1 MTFKE
6 QIVARYQL
14 VLRDRLELFQD
25 MLTNMSSN
33 LGNDAKSSAGDK
45 HETGLAM
52 MHLEQEKLN
61 AKLTDLINHKKL
73 VQKLPENE
81 VTTKIGLGSLV
92 KTDKALFY
100 VSIAF
105 LAFKVQNQ
113 MVMFISSSAPLMQV
127 LLNKEVGTEV
137 VFNNI
142 SYKILEIL

>member
-1 MTFKE
+1 MTRVDVKLALL
-6 QIVARYQL
+6 QQ
-14 VLRDRLELFQD
+14 
-25 MLTNMSSN
+25 LTNQIETLQN
-33 LGNDAKSSAGDK
+33 QIADLTIDAQNDAKSSAGDK

-92 KTDKALFY
+92 KTDKAMFY

>member
-1 MTFKE
+1 MT
-6 QIVARYQL
+6 
-14 VLRDRLELFQD
+14 RLDVKLALLQQ
-25 MLTNMSSN
+25 LTNQIETLQN
-33 LGNDAKSSAGDK
+33 QIADLTIDAQNDAKSSAGDK

-61 AKLTDLINHKKL
+61 AKLTDLINHKTL

-105 LAFKVQNQ
+105 LAFKVKNQ
-113 MVMFISSSAPLMQV
+113 MVMFISSPAPLMQV
-127 LLNKEVGTEV
+127 LLNKEVGNEV

>member
-1 MTFKE
+1 MTRVDVKLALLQQLTK
-6 QIVARYQL
+6 QIETLQNQIA
-14 VLRDRLELFQD
+14 D
-25 MLTNMSSN
+25 LT
-33 LGNDAKSSAGDK
+33 LDAQNDAKSSAGDK

-92 KTDKALFY
+92 KTDKAMFY

>member
-1 MTFKE
+1 ML
-6 QIVARYQL
+6 QQ
-14 VLRDRLELFQD
+14 
-25 MLTNMSSN
+25 LTNQIETLQN
-33 LGNDAKSSAGDK
+33 QIADLTIDAQNDAKSSAGDK

-61 AKLTDLINHKKL
+61 AKLTDLINHKTL

-105 LAFKVQNQ
+105 LAFKVKNQ
-113 MVMFISSSAPLMQV
+113 MVMFISSPAPLMQV
-127 LLNKEVGTEV
+127 LLNKEVCNEV

>member
-1 MTFKE
+1 MTRVDVKLALL
-6 QIVARYQL
+6 QQ
-14 VLRDRLELFQD
+14 
-25 MLTNMSSN
+25 LTNQIETLQN
-33 LGNDAKSSAGDK
+33 QIADLTIDAQNDAKSSAGDK

-61 AKLTDLINHKKL
+61 AKLTDLINHKTL

-105 LAFKVQNQ
+105 LAFKVKNQ
-113 MVMFISSSAPLMQV
+113 MVMFISSPAPLMQV
-127 LLNKEVGTEV
+127 LLNKEVGNEV

>member
-1 MTFKE
+1 MTRVDVKLALLQQLTK
-6 QIVARYQL
+6 QIETLQNQIA
-14 VLRDRLELFQD
+14 D
-25 MLTNMSSN
+25 LT
-33 LGNDAKSSAGDK
+33 LDAQNDAKSSAGDK

-61 AKLTDLINHKKL
+61 AKLTDLINHKTL

-105 LAFKVQNQ
+105 LAFKVKNQ
-113 MVMFISSSAPLMQV
+113 MVMFISSPAPLMQV
-127 LLNKEVGTEV
+127 LLNKEVGNEV